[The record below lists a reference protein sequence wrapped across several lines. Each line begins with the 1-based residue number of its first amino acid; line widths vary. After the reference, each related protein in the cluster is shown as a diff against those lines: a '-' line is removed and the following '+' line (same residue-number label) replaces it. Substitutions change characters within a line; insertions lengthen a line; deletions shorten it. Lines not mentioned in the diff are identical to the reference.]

1 MTVSP
6 SYGLTA
12 TGIPDWLKGAV
23 VRSLNA
29 VWSEIPSSPEID
41 REGTLELV
49 ANRLFT
55 GYAVKVKAAREAPMV
70 KFTLNDAIVTPE
82 VRIILPELRG
92 PALKWFD
99 GDVSGLSDDVA
110 SLVSSIPQSAL
121 TWSDEALRE
130 IVGDLITQRLPGW
143 EFTQQIYVSDGSTLV
158 TLSFRPSAKMVLA
171 VKPSMYSHTI
181 PVMFRSDLEA
191 KLIPELS
198 PLIGVPVKW
207 ADAHKSD
214 IEGIVR
220 LSLADRHTV
229 ENLRANI
236 MKVKFRAD
244 TVSEV
249 DVNADSENFMF
260 QLWVSAYAGMEDR
273 YPEAGV
279 FFGIKP
285 HTSFKPEL
293 YCELIFA
300 LNDFDVTSRLG
311 LRLETLENLYAGI
324 EYQWPGE
331 EYYLRLQYIPVKIR
345 RPYGMWRYSP
355 SLGTHEAALGYRID
369 EHVSVEIYYDST
381 GTDEIGIRGMWHL

>member
-1 MTVSP
+1 M
-6 SYGLTA
+6 TA

-130 IVGDLITQRLPGW
+130 RVGDLITQRLPGW

-285 HTSFKPEL
+285 HTSFNPEL

-300 LNDFDVTSRLG
+300 LNDFDITSRLG

-355 SLGTHEAALGYRID
+355 SLGTHEAAIGYRID